1 MGANSFRQKVEPVP
15 GPWGETSLG
24 CWRAEMPGD
33 VEHLGVGERS
43 AWGGGLDTGALLQGS
58 WYRVCIKLG
67 YSGKSWERFDQG
79 NEVM

>member
-1 MGANSFRQKVEPVP
+1 
-15 GPWGETSLG
+15 
-24 CWRAEMPGD
+24 MPGD